1 MKHSKV
7 LLSGILFA
15 AVTACA
21 QATDGSWSALQ
32 DTKTGVQSRP
42 YYEFGNV
49 VQKISFKKTGNPEN
63 GLKSLS

>member
-21 QATDGSWSALQ
+21 QTKGGDWSALQ
-32 DTKTGVQSRP
+32 DTKTGVQ
-42 YYEFGNV
+42 
-49 VQKISFKKTGNPEN
+49 
-63 GLKSLS
+63 